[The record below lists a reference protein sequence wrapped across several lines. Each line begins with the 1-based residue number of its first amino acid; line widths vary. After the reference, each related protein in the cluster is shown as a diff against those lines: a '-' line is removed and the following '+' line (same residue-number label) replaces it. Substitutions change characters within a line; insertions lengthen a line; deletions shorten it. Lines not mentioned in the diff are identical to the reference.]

1 MGEPVALRRRRCFVD
16 DQSQDEAQEPL
27 GETGS
32 DDDRQGEDGGEN
44 GDFHFTPIYRR
55 SARRLKGSRIVF
67 FMNEEKK

>member
-32 DDDRQGEDGGEN
+32 DDDSQGEDGGEN

-55 SARRLKGSRIVF
+55 SVRRLEGSGVDF
-67 FMNEEKK
+67 FVNGKRK